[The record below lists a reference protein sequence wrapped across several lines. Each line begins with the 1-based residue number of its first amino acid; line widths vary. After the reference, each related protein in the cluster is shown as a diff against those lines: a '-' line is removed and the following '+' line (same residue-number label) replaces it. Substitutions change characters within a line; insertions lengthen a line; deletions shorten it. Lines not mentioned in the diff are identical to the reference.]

1 MDAPTE
7 DGWTALH
14 DIITHECQFTDVAR
28 VLLNF
33 GANVNTQDIH
43 GDSPLHSSLLYH
55 NTDNIGLLLKYS
67 ADVDST
73 NASGRKPIHIA
84 NDGESL
90 ELLLDYGASV
100 NSQDRIGNT
109 PLHYAVVG
117 NNTYYTQ
124 KIYLIIVLKS

>member
-117 NNTYYTQ
+117 NICYYTQ
-124 KIYLIIVLKS
+124 KIPSLVLKS